1 MSSAAALKIHAPLL
15 IATAT
20 IFIAV
25 DIGMIGLRVWA
36 RRLKKLKLGADDY
49 CCMVS
54 CLLTVGTAITV
65 IVETSRKTI
74 GYESHIPLTSDVT
87 NAEFAFLPYNHLA
100 NGSSWT
106 RKDQLPPVL
115 PARLRQN
122 RESHLFHI
130 CTSMIICTAAWT
142 IAFTF
147 AWIFLCGTHVWI
159 FWHSIARRKG
169 NCVDTDPLTYGLA
182 ISDFLF
188 DVIIIS
194 LPVTRIWRLELS
206 PARKLQLTGIFLLG
220 GVTIAAS
227 CIRLA
232 VLDRKSVV

>member
-122 RESHLFHI
+122 RESHLFSHLHVYDNMY
-130 CTSMIICTAAWT
+130 CSMDHRIYVCVD
-142 IAFTF
+142 FPLRHSRLD
-147 AWIFLCGTHVWI
+147 FLALDREKEGELCRHRSPHVWP
-159 FWHSIARRKG
+159 G
-169 NCVDTDPLTYGLA
+169 NIGL
-182 ISDFLF
+182 L
-188 DVIIIS
+188 V
-194 LPVTRIWRLELS
+194 
-206 PARKLQLTGIFLLG
+206 
-220 GVTIAAS
+220 
-227 CIRLA
+227 
-232 VLDRKSVV
+232 